1 MYKLAQLMA
10 HEWRHKKMISI
21 NAQIKK
27 IAGLAGTK
35 DVTPWESGFI
45 DSIVTKTNEGR
56 DVSGLTEKQI
66 DSIERIHN
74 KHFA

>member
-1 MYKLAQLMA
+1 
-10 HEWRHKKMISI
+10 MISI
-21 NAQIKK
+21 NAQIKR

-45 DSIVTKTNEGR
+45 DSIVTKTSDGK
-56 DVSGLTEKQI
+56 DVSRLTEKQI
-66 DSIERIHN
+66 EHIERIHN